1 MTWSQFRGLEGKV
14 DMADYWCCKADF
26 GKHEPECPNACPD
39 CLGSGGEWIDRKDPR
54 NSTYCMDNDE
64 DEFVPCS
71 RCHGFGR
78 IWMPEK
84 RTKVPL
90 PNGQT
95 ADGLEVTIKETTERW
110 SEVTLED
117 GATLRLKPNVLSVVR
132 IDGQYDP
139 EGNPL
144 YVLKS
149 NQVMMVANVPAHLRR
164 GAITGKA

>member
-1 MTWSQFRGLEGKV
+1 
-14 DMADYWCCKADF
+14 
-26 GKHEPECPNACPD
+26 
-39 CLGSGGEWIDRKDPR
+39 
-54 NSTYCMDNDE
+54 
-64 DEFVPCS
+64 
-71 RCHGFGR
+71 
-78 IWMPEK
+78 MPEK